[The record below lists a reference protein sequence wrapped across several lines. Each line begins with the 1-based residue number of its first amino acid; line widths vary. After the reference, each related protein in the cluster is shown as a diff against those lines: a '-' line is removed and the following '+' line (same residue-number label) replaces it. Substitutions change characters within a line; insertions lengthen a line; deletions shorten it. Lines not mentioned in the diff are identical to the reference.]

1 MEQSLNADQISSIRG
16 MLNSSKTYVTN
27 ETQRLSEVRN
37 LNEATESLLEEN
49 ESLKA
54 IIEEQYMEIE
64 ELKKEVDKNK
74 GEVFLKNT
82 LLGYLLSKTKKGI
95 TKRSYIKF
103 FVTEILD
110 HAKMRFTGDAASL
123 LEHFDDEKEN
133 TINIERVNDIHDNA
147 TVTI

>member
-27 ETQRLSEVRN
+27 ETQRLSEVRD

-54 IIEEQYMEIE
+54 TIEKQNKEIKL
-64 ELKKEVDKNK
+64 LKKEIANSSGKK
-74 GEVFLKNT
+74 FLKEI
-82 LLGYLLSKTKKGI
+82 LHKYLLNSIKKGI
-95 TKRSYIKF
+95 ARRSNIKSM
-103 FVTEILD
+103 VAEIMNL
-110 HAKMRFTGDAASL
+110 AMMKFSGKAAIL
-123 LEHFDDEKEN
+123 FEHFDDEKEN
-133 TINIERVNDIHDNA
+133 TINIERVNDIHDNT

>member
-1 MEQSLNADQISSIRG
+1 MEQRLNADQISSIRG

-27 ETQRLSEVRN
+27 ETQRLSDVRD

-54 IIEEQYMEIE
+54 TIEKQNKEIKL
-64 ELKKEVDKNK
+64 LKKEIANSSGKK
-74 GEVFLKNT
+74 FLKDI
-82 LLGYLLSKTKKGI
+82 LHKYLLNSIKKGI
-95 TKRSYIKF
+95 ARRSNIKSM
-103 FVTEILD
+103 VAEIMNL
-110 HAKMRFTGDAASL
+110 AMLKFTGDAAYL

-133 TINIERVNDIHDNA
+133 TISIERVNDIHDNT

>member
-27 ETQRLSEVRN
+27 ETQRLSEVRE

-54 IIEEQYMEIE
+54 IIEKQNKEIKL
-64 ELKKEVDKNK
+64 LKKEIANSSGKK
-74 GEVFLKNT
+74 FLKEI
-82 LLGYLLSKTKKGI
+82 LHKYLLNSIKKGI
-95 TKRSYIKF
+95 ARRSNIKSM
-103 FVTEILD
+103 VAEIMNL
-110 HAKMRFTGDAASL
+110 AMMKFSGKAAIL
-123 LEHFDDEKEN
+123 FEHFDDEKES

>member
-27 ETQRLSEVRN
+27 ETQRLSEVRE

-54 IIEEQYMEIE
+54 TIEKQNKEIKL
-64 ELKKEVDKNK
+64 LKKEIANSSGKK
-74 GEVFLKNT
+74 FLKEI
-82 LLGYLLSKTKKGI
+82 LHKYLLNSIKKGI
-95 TKRSYIKF
+95 ARRSNIKSM
-103 FVTEILD
+103 VAEIMNL
-110 HAKMRFTGDAASL
+110 AMMKFSGKAAIL
-123 LEHFDDEKEN
+123 FEHFDDEKES